1 MPYKFETQKLK
12 IPRELNRTIKL
23 TEKDKEEI
31 KELYKTGK
39 WSHRTLAEKY
49 KVSKTLIGLVLNPE
63 RLEAVKKR
71 RKEHASE
78 YYHKE
83 KQKEYKRNERQ
94 YKYELYKKNKLF

>member
-49 KVSKTLIGLVLNPE
+49 KVSKTLIGLNT
-63 RLEAVKKR
+63 
-71 RKEHASE
+71 
-78 YYHKE
+78 
-83 KQKEYKRNERQ
+83 
-94 YKYELYKKNKLF
+94 

>member
-39 WSHRTLAEKY
+39 WSHRTLADKY
-49 KVSKTLIGLVLNPE
+49 NVSKSLIGLVLTPGRYE
-63 RLEAVKKR
+63 SVRKR

-83 KQKEYKRNERQ
+83 KQKEYTRKERQ
-94 YKYELYKKNKLF
+94 YKY

>member
-12 IPRELNRTIKL
+12 IPREINRTIKL

-49 KVSKTLIGLVLNPE
+49 NVSKSLIGLVLTPG
-63 RLEAVKKR
+63 RYEAVRKR
-71 RKEHASE
+71 RKEYASE

-83 KQKEYKRNERQ
+83 KQKEYIRNERQ